1 MCIDPHQTG
10 SVGKGSDH
18 LQLIKFWPSRTPG
31 KGSVVERNFLAL
43 SYYSQCAVFAS
54 PLSVFSHWFSKIGIS
69 GIPAIS
75 TAISVYNGSLSWISV
90 KLVPTCQLMIALCS
104 CLVDLILG
112 WHLWCCYIL
121 PFCCALISVCFICIL
136 CMLVVYCHI
145 NQYYKALY
153 LGCPGILQ
161 IGTWNYSVSLR
172 FHGHFSRWT
181 YVSRFYWS

>member
-1 MCIDPHQTG
+1 MTISSWLNFGHHAPPG
-10 SVGKGSDH
+10 SGLWQGEIFWLCLTTASVQCLH
-18 LQLIKFWPSRTPG
+18 LLWAFFP
-31 KGSVVERNFLAL
+31 
-43 SYYSQCAVFAS
+43 
-54 PLSVFSHWFSKIGIS
+54 HWFSKIGIS

-75 TAISVYNGSLSWISV
+75 TAISVYNGLLSWMSV

-121 PFCCALISVCFICIL
+121 PFCCALISVCFMCIL

-181 YVSRFYWS
+181 CVSRFYWS